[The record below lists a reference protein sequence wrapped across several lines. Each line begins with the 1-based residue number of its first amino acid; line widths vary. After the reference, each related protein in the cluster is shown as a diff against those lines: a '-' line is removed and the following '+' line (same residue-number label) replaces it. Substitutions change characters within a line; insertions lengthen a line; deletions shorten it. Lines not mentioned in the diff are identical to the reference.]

1 MFFLDEKRD
10 DEQKV
15 PVLWYAYGRSSCDK
29 WRVTIFIIITGRK
42 LRLGVAE
49 IKCIKNIT

>member
-15 PVLWYAYGRSSCDK
+15 PVLWYAYGRSSCDQ
-29 WRVTIFIIITGRK
+29 VTGDDIHYHNR
-42 LRLGVAE
+42 A
-49 IKCIKNIT
+49 